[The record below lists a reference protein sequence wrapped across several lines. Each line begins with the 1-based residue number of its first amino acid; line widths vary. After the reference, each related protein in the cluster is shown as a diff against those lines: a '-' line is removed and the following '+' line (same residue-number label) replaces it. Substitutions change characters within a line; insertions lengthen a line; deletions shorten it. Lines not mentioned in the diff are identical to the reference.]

1 VRGDDQAG
9 QQARGRLRYTLFA
22 LAQNVGQA
30 RGQAFSAELL
40 ERFFDLVVVAAADL
54 GRDKLQWC
62 S

>member
-1 VRGDDQAG
+1 MPCI
-9 QQARGRLRYTLFA
+9 A

-40 ERFFDLVVVAAADL
+40 ERFFDLVVVAAADP
-54 GRDKLQWC
+54 GRDKFQWC